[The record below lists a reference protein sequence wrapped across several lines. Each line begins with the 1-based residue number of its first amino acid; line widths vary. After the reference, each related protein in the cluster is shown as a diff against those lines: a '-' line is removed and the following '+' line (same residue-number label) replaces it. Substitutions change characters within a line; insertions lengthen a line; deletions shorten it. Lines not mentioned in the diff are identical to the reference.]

1 MSERVIYDFDQ
12 NTDEWRAA
20 RLGIPTASQFG
31 TVLAKG
37 RAGADSKGR
46 RTYMLKLAGERL
58 TGELAD
64 SFSNAHTD
72 RGHAMEPEAIA
83 AYAFMHDS
91 DPKAVGFIR
100 LGDAGCSPDRLVGN
114 VGLVEAK
121 SRLPYIQI
129 ETLESDKVPSTA
141 MPQLQGQLWICDRE
155 WVDYLSYCPRLPLFV
170 KRVYRDEEYIKRLD
184 DSIQEFNEELAALV
198 SKYEEAA

>member
-1 MSERVIYDFDQ
+1 VRVIYNFEQ
-12 NTDEWRAA
+12 GTDEWRNA

-58 TGELAD
+58 TGELAE
-64 SFSNAHTD
+64 SFSNVHTD

-83 AYAFMHDS
+83 AYAFMHDCE
-91 DPKAVGFIR
+91 PETVGFIR
-100 LGDAGCSPDRLVGN
+100 LGDVGCSPDRLVGDT
-114 VGLVEAK
+114 GLVEAK
-121 SRLPYIQI
+121 SRLPHIQI
-129 ETLESDKVPSTA
+129 ETLEADKVPPSA
-141 MPQLQGQLWICDRE
+141 MPQLQGQLWICERE

-184 DSIQEFNEELAALV
+184 GAIQEFNEELAALV
-198 SKYEEAA
+198 SRYEGRA